1 MFKHRE
7 KKGADRANPRRF
19 SLVLVGGLVILIG
32 GALLVWSLSLRSST
46 RPAAPS
52 VQYSPPQPPTALSV
66 VYEDAVKQSLAQQL
80 HLGVS
85 QLAHE
90 TQANQDGLFGVAD
103 ARGLSQ
109 DQLHILLLNAFQSA
123 SDQMES
129 LAHWT
134 HQQAGTEMQ
143 YWKLR
148 EGKALVGDVSS
159 WLVRE
164 AWAEQATLT

>member
-1 MFKHRE
+1 MKIQ
-7 KKGADRANPRRF
+7 GSRAWHNSCTWACRNWRMRRKRTRMAC
-19 SLVLVGGLVILIG
+19 L
-32 GALLVWSLSLRSST
+32 ALRT
-46 RPAAPS
+46 
-52 VQYSPPQPPTALSV
+52 
-66 VYEDAVKQSLAQQL
+66 
-80 HLGVS
+80 
-85 QLAHE
+85 
-90 TQANQDGLFGVAD
+90 
-103 ARGLSQ
+103 RGLSQ